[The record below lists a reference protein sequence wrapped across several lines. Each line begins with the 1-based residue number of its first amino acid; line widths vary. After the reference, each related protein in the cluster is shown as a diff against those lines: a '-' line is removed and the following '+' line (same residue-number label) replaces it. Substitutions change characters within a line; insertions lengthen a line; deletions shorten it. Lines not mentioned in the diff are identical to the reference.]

1 MQKGLDAL
9 CCTTHTHVFWLMLA
23 GSHLGR
29 HQNPS
34 TWPPLHVASSPRG
47 HSLGWFG
54 LPLCAAAV
62 FLAD

>member
-9 CCTTHTHVFWLMLA
+9 CCTPRTHVFWLMLA

-34 TWPPLHVASSPRG
+34 TWPPLHVATPWG
-47 HSLGWFG
+47 G
-54 LPLCAAAV
+54 LV
-62 FLAD
+62 FLSVRRLCSWQTE